1 MRYFPF
7 FVSVF
12 DTWHV
17 SYSHGVFRPAT
28 CHTHRQVATTL
39 DSTALDLRD
48 TGAPCCSTGTL
59 LSPQP
64 TSSVTSNSADS
75 PQPRPSSTHF
85 SPPPAPRTSFLSKA
99 TLPKQS
105 PQSCRQRRTA
115 KPGLRERTG
124 FRGRECTRPGGP
136 HSGALWCLR
145 EPLKRCTRTERH
157 TGTRQRLCFGRRQAA
172 VGPSS

>member
-7 FVSVF
+7 SVSVF

-59 LSPQP
+59 LSPQR

-85 SPPPAPRTSFLSKA
+85 SPPPPAPRTSFLSKA

-124 FRGRECTRPGGP
+124 FRGREMYQAGWATQRCTVVSP
-136 HSGALWCLR
+136 GALG
-145 EPLKRCTRTERH
+145 EMY
-157 TGTRQRLCFGRRQAA
+157 
-172 VGPSS
+172 

>member
-12 DTWHV
+12 DIWHV

-28 CHTHRQVATTL
+28 CHTHQQVATTL

-75 PQPRPSSTHF
+75 PPNHALHLHTSLHL
-85 SPPPAPRTSFLSKA
+85 PPAPRTSFLSKA
-99 TLPKQS
+99 TPPKQS

-124 FRGRECTRPGGP
+124 FRGREMYQAGWATQRCTVVSP
-136 HSGALWCLR
+136 GAL
-145 EPLKRCTRTERH
+145 EEMY
-157 TGTRQRLCFGRRQAA
+157 
-172 VGPSS
+172 

>member
-75 PQPRPSSTHF
+75 PPTTPFIYTLLFSCLSSYLGMHLPHPT
-85 SPPPAPRTSFLSKA
+85 AP
-99 TLPKQS
+99 TLW
-105 PQSCRQRRTA
+105 
-115 KPGLRERTG
+115 G
-124 FRGRECTRPGGP
+124 
-136 HSGALWCLR
+136 W
-145 EPLKRCTRTERH
+145 
-157 TGTRQRLCFGRRQAA
+157 GTRAKRLRDKRMMPPFEKCLLTFCSVWIPAKGVETVKCPICFSISA
-172 VGPSS
+172 PIPIF